1 MTMPHT
7 NTAVHVG
14 GLWLAAASFLI
25 IATLALHG
33 PIAPDLADQMTR
45 IAERPVA
52 WVVSHW
58 IAAASLSLYTV
69 AGLIVLTSGSRLT
82 DAPWTLTAWAV
93 VPVGALWTLVTAVAE
108 ATAVTDAAIA
118 GSTAMFEAWW
128 SFAEGR
134 AHGFAFVAL
143 AVAVIAGHDA
153 RSPEAATPAW
163 SAWIG
168 AMAAVASFAGW
179 AAGMWFEIRPAN
191 LLWVAASI
199 LMSAWTLWFGLALA
213 RQASSP
219 SRDVADPPLA
229 PAGVD
234 ERSF

>member
-1 MTMPHT
+1 MPHT
-7 NTAVHVG
+7 NTAVRVG
-14 GLWLAAASFLI
+14 GAWFAAASFLI
-25 IATLALHG
+25 IATLGLHG

-45 IAERPVA
+45 IAERPMH
-52 WVVSHW
+52 WVLSHW

-69 AGLIVLTSGSRLT
+69 AGLIVLTAGSRLT
-82 DAPWTLTAWAV
+82 DGPWTLTSWAV

-134 AHGFAFVAL
+134 AHGFAFLAL

-168 AMAAVASFAGW
+168 ATAGVASFAGW
-179 AAGMWFEIRPAN
+179 AAGMWLGIRPGS

-199 LMSAWTLWFGLALA
+199 LMSLWTLWFGLALT
-213 RQASSP
+213 RQADSHP
-219 SRDVADPPLA
+219 RDVAVPPLA
-229 PAGVD
+229 TAGVD

>member
-1 MTMPHT
+1 
-7 NTAVHVG
+7 
-14 GLWLAAASFLI
+14 
-25 IATLALHG
+25 
-33 PIAPDLADQMTR
+33 MTR
-45 IAERPVA
+45 IAERPTA

-69 AGLIVLTSGSRLT
+69 AGLIVLTSSSGLT
-82 DAPWTLTAWAV
+82 DGPWTLTAWAV

-108 ATAVTDAAIA
+108 ATAVTDAPIA
-118 GSTAMFEAWW
+118 GSTAIFEAWW

-153 RSPEAATPAW
+153 RSREAATPSW

-168 AMAAVASFAGW
+168 AIAAVASFAGW
-179 AAGMWFEIRPAN
+179 AAGMWFGIGPAS
-191 LLWVAASI
+191 LLWVAASV
-199 LMSAWTLWFGLALA
+199 LMSVWTLWFGLALT
-213 RQASSP
+213 RQGASP
-219 SRDVADPPLA
+219 ARDVANPPLA
-229 PAGVD
+229 TAGVD